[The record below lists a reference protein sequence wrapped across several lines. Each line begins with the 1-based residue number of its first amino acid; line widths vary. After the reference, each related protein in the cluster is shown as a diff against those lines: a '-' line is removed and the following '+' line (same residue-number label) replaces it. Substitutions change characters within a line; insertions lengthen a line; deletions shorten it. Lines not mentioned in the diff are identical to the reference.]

1 MSNFDLHEFN
11 ILSRRHNYFM
21 TNNRIN
27 GFPVLK
33 ESSIF
38 LKKILAQ
45 RTSNS
50 AGKKIPMNLLNQ
62 RDSDNFRTNKKI
74 FHSPPIITNKKINN
88 DNNININIK
97 RIKPNIS
104 RNINNPKSNYISPS
118 RTGSN
123 TILLNRIITPNYY
136 KIPINTMNRLS
147 KSPNIG
153 RNISINNEFNDE
165 VKVLNFGGKKI
176 FASNSFNGFR
186 DNYTQNNNTPIKNEN
201 SELFRNYDELKKKKD
216 EIYRRKMKR
225 DSSAYGKQLL
235 KLEKDKEIK
244 EQRINNDK
252 LRIIPLKKKLITRYN
267 SKEKIKNNR
276 SNEINNNNDNKIKSH
291 NIIVLQKSKNLYNK
305 KNFKTNNIF
314 ISKNTKNKDKEIS
327 NTNINNNNHIN
338 QKIKQNLEYLRVKKN
353 KSRTKNNNN
362 SEQINNINNINNIK
376 IFNGFKSRNKKFM
389 EDYNPSITQM
399 IYSNDKKLSIKI
411 HVIKDINASFPKGKQ
426 IEDNKKYL
434 KIQKLNSICYPCFK
448 NKNLDN
454 EKIKNKKLV
463 RRIKNMNVDK
473 LSSIKEEEEK
483 SKPEYKINDIKK
495 IGKKEIINE
504 KERRF
509 SAFSGGIRSRYLN
522 RLHNK

>member
-62 RDSDNFRTNKKI
+62 KELNNFRTNKKMY
-74 FHSPPIITNKKINN
+74 HSPPIITNKKINN

-165 VKVLNFGGKKI
+165 VKVLNIGGKKI

-276 SNEINNNNDNKIKSH
+276 SKEINNNNDNKIKSH

-314 ISKNTKNKDKEIS
+314 ISKNTKNKDKEKS

-338 QKIKQNLEYLRVKKN
+338 QKIKQNLEYLRVKSN

-399 IYSNDKKLSIKI
+399 IYSNDKKISIKI
-411 HVIKDINASFPKGKQ
+411 HVIKDINVSFPKEKQ
-426 IEDNKKYL
+426 SKDNKKNL
-434 KIQKLNSICYPCFK
+434 KIQKLNSLCYPFLK